1 MMLKD
6 LVLQNR
12 SYRGFDESRKIT
24 MEELLDMI
32 DHARLTPSSRNAQP
46 LCYYAANETDEV
58 AKIQAQTKWA
68 GALPELNLPFEGTK
82 PTAFIVVCINKTISD
97 QIQAFQ
103 KDVGIAAQ
111 TILLRAAE
119 MGLGGCMIGSFAAG
133 KLSGELELPEDIL
146 PQLVIALGKPM
157 ETVKIVEVEEGDSV
171 KYYRDEANVHYVPK
185 RKLEDIVITKR

>member
-12 SYRGFDESRKIT
+12 SYRGFDESRKIA

-133 KLSGELELPEDIL
+133 KLSGELALPEEIL

-157 ETVKIVEVEEGDSV
+157 ETVKIVEVDEGDSV

-185 RKLEDIVITKR
+185 RKIEDIVITRQ

>member
-68 GALPELNLPFEGTK
+68 GALPELHLPFEGTK

-133 KLSGELELPEDIL
+133 KLSEELELPEDIL